1 MHSTDFGTFHSLI
14 VKKNVYTNFGI
25 SLSDADVRL
34 TIKTSIFQ
42 SLNTD
47 EGF

>member
-1 MHSTDFGTFHSLI
+1 MHSTDFGVCHSLI
-14 VKKNVYTNFGI
+14 VKKLFYTNFGT
-25 SLSDADVRL
+25 SLSDTDMSH
-34 TIKTSIFQ
+34 TMKTLFQ